1 MNTRRLQ
8 RNKWF
13 SLIEEQEKSQ
23 LSVQAFCKEKDINYA
38 NMNYY
43 RQQFKKQKLSSFN
56 KLPQQVVPVQLTAT
70 TEKNITQIS
79 EIKLIL
85 KNGLQ
90 CLLPS
95 TMDITAVGQLLK
107 VLQSCC

>member
-1 MNTRRLQ
+1 MNSRRSQ

-23 LSVQAFCKEKDINYA
+23 LSVQAFCKEKGINYA

-43 RQQFKKQKLSSFN
+43 RHQFKKQKISSIN
-56 KLPQQVVPVQLTAT
+56 KLPQQIVPVQLTAT
-70 TEKNITQIS
+70 GEKNITPLN

-90 CLLPS
+90 CLLPG
-95 TMDITAVGQLLK
+95 TTDITAIGQLLK
-107 VLQSCC
+107 ALQTC

>member
-1 MNTRRLQ
+1 MNTRTLQ

-23 LSVQAFCKEKDINYA
+23 LSIQAFCKEKGINYA
-38 NMNYY
+38 NLNYY

-56 KLPQQVVPVQLTAT
+56 KLQQQIVPVQLKATA
-70 TEKNITQIS
+70 ENNITPPN

-85 KNGLQ
+85 QNGLQ
-90 CLLPS
+90 CIFPTSINLITISQLIKMLL
-95 TMDITAVGQLLK
+95 
-107 VLQSCC
+107 SC